1 MCLNGNQVPGRNLWT
16 VTLAMFIIRVL
27 LHDLCSNINGGSP
40 THFLN
45 GSRGERKKTAA
56 VNYLLHI
63 FIDFSANR
71 SLEWSFFFKRRVNKC
86 NTINWSVW
94 VDAFLLKTKYWHSI
108 LVLQNLYSL
117 YTQSLIL
124 ARLVQFWVDI
134 KHNWILFAVTLYKYS
149 RICQSLKLLSLQ
161 FCIQKPSTFICNDII
176 ESYIPFTGIV
186 NSLSYKL

>member
-1 MCLNGNQVPGRNLWT
+1 MKKVISFEAKLLREWQNIFINKSTLWININGFITFRTVCWNYIFKIHWAARSGCELYLNGNQVPGKNLWT
-16 VTLAMFIIRVL
+16 VTLAMFNIRFL

-117 YTQSLIL
+117 
-124 ARLVQFWVDI
+124 
-134 KHNWILFAVTLYKYS
+134 
-149 RICQSLKLLSLQ
+149 
-161 FCIQKPSTFICNDII
+161 
-176 ESYIPFTGIV
+176 
-186 NSLSYKL
+186 